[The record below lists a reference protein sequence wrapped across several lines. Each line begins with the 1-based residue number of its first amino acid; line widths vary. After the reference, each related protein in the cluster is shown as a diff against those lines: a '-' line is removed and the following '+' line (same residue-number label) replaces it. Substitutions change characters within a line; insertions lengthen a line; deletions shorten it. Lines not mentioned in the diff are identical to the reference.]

1 VVPASNFFEPITKQE
16 KEDRRREIANGMDED
31 SAKAGNYTVPPIKSR
46 IIEPEELEIEPVKQP
61 VGIFDTLINFLT
73 GPTPIVTTPKA
84 VIPLSID
91 STLRVIKTGTKTTF
105 ISIFTPRS
113 LGGKEIFGVRIPL
126 FGRSYNISGVAGG
139 EANLN
144 SVGILNSDWGCG
156 VIDSQFACSGSIP
169 MKIGQETAISFR
181 AVNFVGEIPKFIE
194 ANLYDAYDNKV
205 LSIGIERTA
214 LIDE

>member
-1 VVPASNFFEPITKQE
+1 
-16 KEDRRREIANGMDED
+16 
-31 SAKAGNYTVPPIKSR
+31 
-46 IIEPEELEIEPVKQP
+46 
-61 VGIFDTLINFLT
+61 
-73 GPTPIVTTPKA
+73 
-84 VIPLSID
+84 
-91 STLRVIKTGTKTTF
+91 
-105 ISIFTPRS
+105 
-113 LGGKEIFGVRIPL
+113 VRIPL

-214 LIDE
+214 LIDESPVKTNQPVGEEFFYIPSGSDKPDVQYRTIPQNVTPDSG